1 MLSQLRMKQ
10 LENEILRWFVSRLA
24 EDDPV
29 RKQLCH
35 AEVSA
40 REFTSGG
47 GVFLTLKAA
56 ALKPPDQGAA
66 PTYVDGPEIRTPEMA
81 SGALVTLHL
90 TGEVPSYFEIW
101 SYSNDYPI
109 DRHPNEFSLVEPPGA
124 NLIDLR

>member
-1 MLSQLRMKQ
+1 MKQ
-10 LENEILRWFVSRLA
+10 LENEILRWFVTRLS

-56 ALKPPDQGAA
+56 GPKPSDHVAE
-66 PTYVDGPEIRTPEMA
+66 PTYIDGPQIRTPEMA

-90 TGEVPSYFEIW
+90 AGEVPIYLEIW
-101 SYSNDYPI
+101 SYANDYPI
-109 DRHPNEFSLVEPPGA
+109 DRHPNAFSLVEPPRA

>member
-1 MLSQLRMKQ
+1 MKQ
-10 LENEILRWFVSRLA
+10 LEDEILRWFVTRLA

-29 RKQLCH
+29 RKQLCN

-47 GVFLTLKAA
+47 GVFLTLKVAG
-56 ALKPPDQGAA
+56 LEPSDQGAE
-66 PTYVDGPEIRTPEMA
+66 PTYIDGPEIRTPEMA

-90 TGEVPSYFEIW
+90 AGEVPSYLEIW
-101 SYSNDYPI
+101 SYANDYPI
-109 DRHPNEFSLVEPPGA
+109 DRHPNDVALVEPQRA